1 MNDTQQQMNGKESM
15 DVLRTMASAH
25 HRGNLSPQRAREG
38 LRDGEFA
45 VAYQPVVKARTLDL
59 LAVEC
64 LIRWQHP
71 DLGVLLP
78 GSFMTALED
87 TITARAISYF
97 VLETACRQLGGLQHS
112 GVLSARATINIQ
124 PSQLADRELS
134 ERIVETCS
142 RYQIEPSLI
151 ELELLE
157 TENASQVLTV
167 SDYTRPFEKLGVRFA
182 LDDFGSGYS
191 SLAMLGSTRIQ
202 TIKLDR
208 AFIAGVPASTRACTL
223 LTGVLQLLHRMG
235 FLVVVEGV
243 ETLEQLR
250 WLALHPEVFVQ
261 GYYIA
266 RPQAAILQAVAPF
279 N

>member
-1 MNDTQQQMNGKESM
+1 MNDTQHPMNGRERV
-15 DVLRTMASAH
+15 DILRTMASTH
-25 HRGNLSPQRAREG
+25 PGGSLSPQRAREG
-38 LRDGEFA
+38 LRDGEFT
-45 VAYQPVVKARTLDL
+45 VAYQPVVKAKTLDL

-71 DLGVLLP
+71 ELGVLLP

-87 TITARAISYF
+87 TVTARAISYF
-97 VLETACRQLGGLQHS
+97 VLETACHQLAGLQHS
-112 GVLSARATINIQ
+112 GVSSARATINIQ

-134 ERIVETCS
+134 ERIVEACS
-142 RYQIEPSLI
+142 RNQIEPSLI

-157 TENASQVLTV
+157 TENASQVLNV

-223 LTGVLQLLHRMG
+223 LTSILQLLDRMG

-243 ETLEQLR
+243 ETMEQLR

-266 RPQAAILQAVAPF
+266 RPQTAILQAVRPF